1 MKRIEFERSC
11 KSTNFYTIEILDE
24 DLLSAELIEWFKKH
38 DDISVWCLENEHFTS
53 VKMCEEDYHYDE
65 DEDYDLSIS
74 ILEELNINKELY
86 Q

>member
-1 MKRIEFERSC
+1 MTSV
-11 KSTNFYTIEILDE
+11 SG
-24 DLLSAELIEWFKKH
+24 
-38 DDISVWCLENEHFTS
+38 VWCLENEHFTS

-65 DEDYDLSIS
+65 DYDLSIS